1 MFKNQIERQI
11 QEKLEPMNDRLDH
24 LENHLVLL
32 KKQLKAIEEQI
43 DGLRLQMKD
52 LSNRDRRNEDMIN
65 GVAVETENN
74 DLADIHTQKV
84 YYLQAPS
91 IEGSFSEWTLNEQIG
106 KSIYQLSTNDGINGT
121 FIVLDTPD
129 AIATAMISVSQFI
142 KPACKI
148 IGNTAKLPRRI
159 ETQEEGTAIYENG
172 TWRVV
177 NKAVVSLE

>member
-11 QEKLEPMNDRLDH
+11 QEKLEPMNGRLDH

-52 LSNRDRRNEDMIN
+52 LSNRDRHNKDLVN
-65 GVAVETENN
+65 GVTVETENS
-74 DLADIHTQKV
+74 DLADTQV

-121 FIVLDTPD
+121 FIVLDSPD

-159 ETQEEGTAIYENG
+159 ETQEEGTAVYENG
-172 TWRVV
+172 IWRVV
-177 NKAVVSLE
+177 NKAVVIFE